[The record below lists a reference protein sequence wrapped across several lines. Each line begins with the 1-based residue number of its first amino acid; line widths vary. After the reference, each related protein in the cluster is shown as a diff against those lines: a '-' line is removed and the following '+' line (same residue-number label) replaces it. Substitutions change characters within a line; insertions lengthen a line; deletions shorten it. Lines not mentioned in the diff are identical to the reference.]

1 MEELKQEMDT
11 GFEAAAANIVK
22 PTESFKVVPKK
33 EPMAKPGPNLTNKL
47 LSKNKAKGK
56 VMWRECLF

>member
-56 VMWRECLF
+56 VM